1 MKSDSFLKLYEMKI
15 INNNSL
21 IKCKYYDKIFGDI
34 YGVITDVFVVNNI
47 VIKEEKNITIE
58 CVRNFN
64 NVKYLM
70 KPENIIEIDGMA
82 VDRLESLFLKKRK
95 SL

>member
-1 MKSDSFLKLYEMKI
+1 MKI

-95 SL
+95 SLWMKHTN